1 MCCCTGCSCRRGRRP
16 DVGLLHCTT
25 NGYAGCASLTFRSFI
40 RGILQVALTASIA
53 LVVIVWLGAE
63 YEDWN
68 VRRTPKTLG
77 FYNQQT
83 HVCGM
88 IVVPK
93 PGTHHNSK
101 VSGSM
106 DNVLTMNSTS
116 TAGTHSASS
125 DSFDADKF
133 ELRIES
139 FASIAEEEAVAT
151 SVLEER
157 GMLNISS
164 SVNGTDDNSTS
175 VIVAHCGD
183 CGACSTPHDIN
194 LYDETRNTLLKSTTQ
209 CAKRA
214 LIWGR
219 ATAETCMEKSVG
231 FTAECNDCW
240 IENIMC
246 DLRKC
251 VFTCMWYGLF
261 KTIDDSAPAT
271 STDGTTTPS
280 KNALNPCTA
289 CDEQRC
295 GPAFVKCAGAN
306 RRRSGIVSDIQRDPD
321 SEVCHSIRPPAWWTD
336 PQLHQLAIQT

>member
-1 MCCCTGCSCRRGRRP
+1 MCCTSCCCRRGRRP
-16 DVGLLHCTT
+16 DLGLLHYTT
-25 NGYAGCASLTFRSFI
+25 KGYAGCASLTFRSFI
-40 RGILQVALTASIA
+40 RGTLQVALTASIG

-63 YEDWN
+63 FEDWH

-83 HVCGM
+83 HVCG
-88 IVVPK
+88 ILVVPK
-93 PGTHHNSK
+93 PETNHNSE
-101 VSGSM
+101 VFDGM
-106 DNVLTMNSTS
+106 DNVPTVNSTS
-116 TAGTHSASS
+116 TAGTGIASMH
-125 DSFDADKF
+125 SFDADKF
-133 ELRIES
+133 ELKIES
-139 FASIAEEEAVAT
+139 FASIAEEEAVAA
-151 SVLEER
+151 SMLQER

-164 SVNGTDDNSTS
+164 TVNGTDDNSTS

-194 LYDETRNTLLKSTTQ
+194 LYDETRNSLLQSTTK

-219 ATAETCMEKSVG
+219 ATAETCMEKTVG
-231 FTAECNDCW
+231 FTPACNDCW

-261 KTIDDSAPAT
+261 KTIDDSAPTT
-271 STDGTTTPS
+271 SADDGTTPS

-295 GPAFVKCAGAN
+295 GPAFVQCAGAN

-321 SEVCHSIRPPAWWTD
+321 AEVCQAVRPPAWWTD